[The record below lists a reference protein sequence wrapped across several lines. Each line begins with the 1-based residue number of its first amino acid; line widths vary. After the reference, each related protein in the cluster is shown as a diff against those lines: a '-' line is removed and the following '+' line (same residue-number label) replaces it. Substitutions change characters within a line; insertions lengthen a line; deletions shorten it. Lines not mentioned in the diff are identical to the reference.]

1 MLLFKLLMGV
11 GRMFSKRTLSAVL
24 VYSFLMA
31 GTGQCFAQLDEVVVT
46 AERRGEG
53 IQGIPGNFEGAPSV
67 FLVKRADH
75 LITKVRVT
83 CDTRELSK
91 RREEL
96 KMTLRNMIAEA
107 KRSQT
112 ISLGIGDSVLGELN
126 ESNFDEIIA
135 PDVRADTSQA
145 SVVIKTTISPA
156 DTYNSATAR
165 IKDFIEKT
173 EKVGRTEV
181 LREERW
187 DLTLIGPEQYREALI
202 ASIVVQSKKTAD
214 LFGAGY
220 GVSIDGLEHTVAW
233 YQKGPLDLALYIPY
247 SLRVAPLGTH

>member
-1 MLLFKLLMGV
+1 MS
-11 GRMFSKRTLSAVL
+11 SKRTLSAVL
-24 VYSFLMA
+24 AFSFLMA
-31 GTGQCFAQLDEVVVT
+31 GTGQSIAQLDEVVVVT
-46 AERRGEG
+46 AERRSE
-53 IQGIPGNFEGAPSV
+53 GIPGVSEGAPSV

-96 KMTLRNMIAEA
+96 KATLRNMIAEA

-126 ESNFDEIIA
+126 ESNFDEIIT
-135 PDVRADTSQA
+135 PDARADTSQA
-145 SVVIKTTISPA
+145 FVVIKTSISPA
-156 DTYNSATAR
+156 DTYNLATAR

-173 EKVGRTEV
+173 EKAGRTEI
-181 LREERW
+181 LREEQW
-187 DLTLIGPEQYREALI
+187 NLTLIGPEQYREALI
-202 ASIVVQSKKTAD
+202 TKIVAQSKKTSD

-220 GVSIDGLEHTVAW
+220 GVSIDGLEHVVAW

-247 SLRVAPLGTH
+247 SLHVAPLTAH